1 MGTKEVQDHPGHAEA
16 ASQLQDRRCC
26 LRCCRSVV
34 IIIVTAH
41 SGLLVQCCGLSNI
54 WYSLSIDTCV
64 NIPQMCK
71 NLNMQESVKKENQHK
86 NLLEIPDSVRYFVLK
101 KLCQKSVEKLPFFPM
116 WQNDQLS
123 HNLMLHTFLIKGT
136 SASILLINFSDGS
149 VRNRTSTQSLN
160 FDAF

>member
-1 MGTKEVQDHPGHAEA
+1 MSAPMPVASSPPGEAAAGVAKAGTSADGAPFGLVFLVFTSCHSFTFDATSQCLMVGGAAGLTRVGRDLGTKEEQDHPGHAED

-26 LRCCRSVV
+26 LCCCCSIV

-86 NLLEIPDSVRYFVLK
+86 NLLEIPDSV
-101 KLCQKSVEKLPFFPM
+101 
-116 WQNDQLS
+116 
-123 HNLMLHTFLIKGT
+123 
-136 SASILLINFSDGS
+136 
-149 VRNRTSTQSLN
+149 
-160 FDAF
+160 